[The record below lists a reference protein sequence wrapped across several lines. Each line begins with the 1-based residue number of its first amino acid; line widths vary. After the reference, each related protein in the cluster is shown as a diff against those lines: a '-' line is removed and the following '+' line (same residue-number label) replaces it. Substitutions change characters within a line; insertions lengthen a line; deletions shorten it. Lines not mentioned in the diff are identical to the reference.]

1 MATTVATTTT
11 TTGAGG
17 MGSACVQDCSTI
29 DVPPCFEAVCNE
41 QTGNCDIGPQA
52 DGTACEDGAYCTV
65 DDVCNAGQCKPGTA
79 RDCSGGNADPCSV
92 PACDEALDSCSTTPA
107 PNGTAC
113 TSTNPCETNTQ
124 CFNGQCLGAP
134 KDCSAT
140 PLTSPECQAAECDPM
155 TGQCAVK
162 AINNG
167 APCTFGDICESNKS
181 CTMGACEGTPIM
193 GCTACTE
200 TEPNNLYSN
209 ANVGMGCASWAG
221 GITTAGDKDC
231 FRATVTVAGSR
242 ISAEVVDISGSG
254 CPTGFDSLI
263 RLYNAAGTQLVSD
276 DDDGNNAC
284 SKFLPADTAAAN
296 LPVGDYSV
304 CVEEFGNNGTS
315 PPYLLLMSVV
325 APGCGNGI
333 VEGMEQCDDGNTMN
347 GDSCSSMCMLT
358 VFDCAPGEVP
368 VEIQAMGLPTAIPDG
383 NMTGITNVINVNQMG
398 TVKKVVVTLNIT
410 HTYDSDVDIW
420 LDAPAAAEL
429 ELSTDNGGSGDNYTN
444 TVFAIGG
451 ASITGGTAPFTGV
464 FGPEG
469 NFATIVNTAATGAWT
484 LRVADDVTTDAGTL
498 DSWKLNLCV
507 QP

>member
-1 MATTVATTTT
+1 
-11 TTGAGG
+11 
-17 MGSACVQDCSTI
+17 
-29 DVPPCFEAVCNE
+29 
-41 QTGNCDIGPQA
+41 
-52 DGTACEDGAYCTV
+52 
-65 DDVCNAGQCKPGTA
+65 
-79 RDCSGGNADPCSV
+79 
-92 PACDEALDSCSTTPA
+92 
-107 PNGTAC
+107 
-113 TSTNPCETNTQ
+113 
-124 CFNGQCLGAP
+124 
-134 KDCSAT
+134 
-140 PLTSPECQAAECDPM
+140 
-155 TGQCAVK
+155 
-162 AINNG
+162 
-167 APCTFGDICESNKS
+167 
-181 CTMGACEGTPIM
+181 
-193 GCTACTE
+193 
-200 TEPNNLYSN
+200 
-209 ANVGMGCASWAG
+209 
-221 GITTAGDKDC
+221 
-231 FRATVTVAGSR
+231 
-242 ISAEVVDISGSG
+242 
-254 CPTGFDSLI
+254 
-263 RLYNAAGTQLVSD
+263 
-276 DDDGNNAC
+276 
-284 SKFLPADTAAAN
+284 
-296 LPVGDYSV
+296 
-304 CVEEFGNNGTS
+304 
-315 PPYLLLMSVV
+315 MSVV